1 MKVSLPGLIFFLSF
15 LFAFNVLNAQQ
26 PNVIKIKKESDLVKV
41 VFDNVDLRLMPVD
54 RFGNPRQNQVVSYK
68 LWIKGK
74 GEAKMFPG
82 YSNSLSPEM
91 IKELNKLKKATK
103 IFFTDINVKDDDE
116 HALKLPDVIDTWFPD
131 CKNCDNK
138 KGGY

>member
-1 MKVSLPGLIFFLSF
+1 MKLSLIRLTLIFSF
-15 LFAFNVLNAQQ
+15 LFVYEASYAQE

-54 RFGNPRQNQVVSYK
+54 RFGNPRQNKVVSYK

-74 GEAKMFPG
+74 GEPKVYQGFN
-82 YSNSLSPEM
+82 NSLSPEM

-103 IFFTDINVKDDDE
+103 LFFTDINVQDDDD
-116 HALKLPDVIDTWFPD
+116 HALKLPDVIDTWFPN

-138 KGGY
+138 KSGY

>member
-1 MKVSLPGLIFFLSF
+1 MKILLSKFTFLISV
-15 LFAFNVLNAQQ
+15 LFICVASKAQE
-26 PNVIKIKKESDLVKV
+26 PAVIKIKKESDLVKV
-41 VFDNVDLRLMPVD
+41 VFDNVELKLMAVD

-74 GEAKMFPG
+74 GDTKMFPG
-82 YSNSLSPEM
+82 SNNSLSTEM
-91 IKELNKLKKATK
+91 IKELDKQKKATK

-138 KGGY
+138 RGGY

>member
-1 MKVSLPGLIFFLSF
+1 MKFCFQSFIFILLF
-15 LFAFNVLNAQQ
+15 LFINNVSNAQQ

-74 GEAKMFPG
+74 GETKMFEG
-82 YSNSLSPEM
+82 FNNSLSPEM